1 MRQTLPA
8 RREAETFD
16 FLLGQILYTAT
27 VGKYQSQIW
36 EVFLNSAKAGSATD
50 SAARDAAIAVSIALQ
65 HGADIETLRKAMTRN
80 GDGSPSSPIGK
91 LLDLLESAA

>member
-1 MRQTLPA
+1 VRQTLPA

-16 FLLGQILYTAT
+16 FHHGPIRYTAT
-27 VGKYQSQIW
+27 VGRFRGTTC

-91 LLDLLESAA
+91 LLDLLEAGE